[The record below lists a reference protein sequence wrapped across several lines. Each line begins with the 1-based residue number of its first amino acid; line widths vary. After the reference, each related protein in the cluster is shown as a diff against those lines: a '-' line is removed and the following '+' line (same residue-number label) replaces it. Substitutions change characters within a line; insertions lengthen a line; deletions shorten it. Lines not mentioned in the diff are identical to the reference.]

1 MGMDLDELQREHQQL
16 AAQAH
21 DVRVY
26 L

>member
-1 MGMDLDELQREHQQL
+1 MDLDELQREHQGL